1 MDRVLTPEAQSRK
14 LVNLNTSLR
23 GCAIIVEGGGDSPPL
38 TILTIIIINLKRN
51 NVPAHWTNK
60 GVLR

>member
-23 GCAIIVEGGGDSPPL
+23 GCAIIVEGGGFSP
-38 TILTIIIINLKRN
+38 TDDFN
-51 NVPAHWTNK
+51 NYYNQFKAQQ
-60 GVLR
+60 

>member
-23 GCAIIVEGGGDSPPL
+23 GCATIVEGAGGFSPTDDFKNYYNQFKAQQCSSL
-38 TILTIIIINLKRN
+38 LDE
-51 NVPAHWTNK
+51 
-60 GVLR
+60 